1 MASEK
6 DRKLLADKYLNFEDI
21 ENVIKESWSQFL

>member
-6 DRKLLADKYLNFEDI
+6 DRKLLADKYLNFEDM
-21 ENVIKESWSQFL
+21 EKVIKENWTQFL